1 MSNYKL
7 KFSLYGF
14 LAVVIVMIPNI
25 IYFLFPPG
33 AEVLSALGSSNII
46 LDIIENA
53 GRIALILT
61 LSFVV
66 NTRGAREDSKRLKT
80 IAVILM
86 VAYYALWL
94 YYYTEPMK
102 SLDLIAMAVLP
113 VASLIIVA
121 VWLRNHISLIP
132 AAIFGITHIAIS
144 CINYL

>member
-1 MSNYKL
+1 MNNYKI

-25 IYFLFPPG
+25 IYFLFPPSAG
-33 AEVLSALGSSNII
+33 ALSLADKSNII
-46 LDIIENA
+46 LAVIENTS
-53 GRIALILT
+53 RIVLMLT

-66 NTRGAREDSKRLKT
+66 NTRGARENPKSLKT
-80 IAVILM
+80 MAVIFM

-94 YYYTEPMK
+94 YYYTEPMQD
-102 SLDLIAMAVLP
+102 LDLIALAVLP
-113 VASLIIVA
+113 VASLILVA

-132 AAIFGITHIAIS
+132 AAIFGITHITIS